1 MIVTNTKF
9 SKWMYLLG
17 NRPYKQPG
25 EKGPK
30 GMPRFKLQ
38 LNRPYGVLSI
48 EAESVEEVAASLNK
62 LIELSNIVEKSLSQA
77 SPAAQQQAASQGRTR
92 RRRGSSEAVI
102 ALDTIER
109 QILGTGFFST
119 PRSTSEVRQKI
130 YELTGLRLQ
139 SRKVSQALGILYESK
154 KIMRVGS
161 RGNYRWFEK

>member
-1 MIVTNTKF
+1 
-9 SKWMYLLG
+9 
-17 NRPYKQPG
+17 
-25 EKGPK
+25 
-30 GMPRFKLQ
+30 MPRFRLQ
-38 LNRPYGVLSI
+38 LNRPYGVISV
-48 EAESVEEVAASLNK
+48 EAESVEEIAASLNK
-62 LIELSNIVEKSLSQA
+62 LVELSNTIDKSLGLA
-77 SPAAQQQAASQGRTR
+77 SPAAQQQAPSQGRSR
-92 RRRGSSEAVI
+92 RRRGSSEAVL

-109 QILGTGFFST
+109 QILGSGFFST